1 MQQEETKLHEELL
14 PVASDIWRWT
24 LRVER
29 WTLMPGSDAAA
40 QITNNK
46 RRYANA
52 RTPASNLSTSSSVV

>member
-29 WTLMPGSDAAA
+29 WTLMPG
-40 QITNNK
+40 
-46 RRYANA
+46 
-52 RTPASNLSTSSSVV
+52 L